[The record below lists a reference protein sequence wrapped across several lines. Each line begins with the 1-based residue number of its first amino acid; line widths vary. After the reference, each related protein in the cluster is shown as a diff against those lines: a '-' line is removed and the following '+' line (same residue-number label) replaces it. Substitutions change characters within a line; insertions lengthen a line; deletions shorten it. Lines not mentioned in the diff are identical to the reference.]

1 VVGPRPTVINREYTL
16 DDVNQGYADMHSGI
30 NIRGLIRYQ
39 PAVLADSD
47 SRLHLW

>member
-1 VVGPRPTVINREYTL
+1 VGPQPKIITREYTL

-30 NIRGLIRYQ
+30 NIRGLIRYW
-39 PAVLADSD
+39 PAVLADSG